1 MTKPKS
7 SKKNSSKD
15 YSLDSIK
22 NEISNLT
29 YKESLDCLDEILD
42 LLQKDDVP
50 VESIQTYYQKG
61 NLYLEHCEMLLKKI
75 EQEVITIE
83 SESLH

>member
-1 MTKPKS
+1 MTK
-7 SKKNSSKD
+7 SKGTQKNYSED
-15 YSLDSIK
+15 YSLDSAK

-29 YKESLDCLDEILD
+29 YKEALDCLDEILD

-50 VESIQTYYQKG
+50 VESIQKYYEKG

-75 EQEVITIE
+75 EQEVIIVE
-83 SESLH
+83 AKK